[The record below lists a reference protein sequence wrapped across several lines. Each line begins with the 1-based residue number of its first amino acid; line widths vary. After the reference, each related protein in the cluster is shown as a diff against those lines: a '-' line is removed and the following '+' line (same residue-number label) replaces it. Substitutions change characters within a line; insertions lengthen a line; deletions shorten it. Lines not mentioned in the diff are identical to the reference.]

1 MKRYLLIIVLL
12 FAGLA
17 IKAQTPDTTGH
28 RNKTD
33 ELNLKR
39 DSATAK
45 PFKPEVKRYKREP
58 VYHPDSLHSPH
69 KAAMRSLYF
78 AGLGQIYN
86 HHGLWWRL
94 PVLYGGLAALVYNI
108 YTNGKDYN
116 LFLAES
122 VWREHGRP
130 PVLKADGTVAYVTDA
145 KGNNLYPV
153 GEPLPIYP
161 VNGGSIIT
169 NVNDATIYAFKDN
182 LRRNRDLSIFSF
194 VGVWGINIVDAYVE
208 AKFMHSYTMD
218 DNLSF
223 KITPTFINHAVYA
236 SNFNSTFAPALKI
249 TLLFK

>member
-28 RNKTD
+28 RNKKD
-33 ELNLKR
+33 GLNLKL
-39 DSATAK
+39 DSATEK
-45 PFKPEVKRYKREP
+45 PFKPEVKRYKKEP
-58 VYHPDSLHSPH
+58 IYHPDSTHSPH

-78 AGLGQIYN
+78 PGLGQIYN

-94 PVLYGGLAALVYNI
+94 PVLYGGLAVLVYNI

-116 LFLAES
+116 SFLAES

-130 PVLKADGTVAYVTDA
+130 PVLDSKGQIEYVQDA

-153 GEPLPIYP
+153 GEPFP
-161 VNGGSIIT
+161 VYNGAIIT
-169 NVNDATIYAFKDN
+169 SVSDQTIYAFKDN
-182 LRRNRDLSIFSF
+182 LRRNRDLSIFGF
-194 VGVWGINIVDAYVE
+194 IGVWGINIVDAYVE

-223 KITPTFINHAVYA
+223 KISPSIISPSVYA
-236 SNFNSTFAPALKI
+236 SNFNSTFAPALKL

>member
-12 FAGLA
+12 FAGLV

-28 RNKTD
+28 RNKKD
-33 ELNLKR
+33 SLNLKH
-39 DSATAK
+39 DAATEK
-45 PFKPEVKRYKREP
+45 PFKPEVKRYKKEP
-58 VYHPDSLHSPH
+58 VYHPDSNHSPR

-86 HHGLWWRL
+86 GHGLWWRL
-94 PVLYGGLAALVYNI
+94 PALYGGLVALGYNI

-116 LFLAES
+116 IFLAES

-130 PVLKADGTVAYVTDA
+130 PEKDASGKIIGT
-145 KGNNLYPV
+145 
-153 GEPLPIYP
+153 GEPLPVY
-161 VNGGSIIT
+161 NGASIT
-169 NVNDATIYAFKDN
+169 NVNDQTIYNYKDA
-182 LRRNRDLSIFSF
+182 LRRNRDLSIFGF

-223 KITPTFINHAVYA
+223 KISPSIITPSVYA
-236 SNFNSTFAPALKI
+236 SNFNSTFTPALKI